1 MKHDAAERAIIRYH
15 QKKEEIVE
23 NGKEGLVKKDD
34 IVYKK
39 TRLENALNGKNI
51 QMLIAMKGNSHISKA
66 IIEHYHEKYGHC
78 GVNATMGQV
87 QEMFWMTTL
96 RRTVK
101 DKLKKCATCR
111 KLNSLPYEYPQAPHL
126 PRDRVT
132 ETSRA
137 FENCATDFCGPFLT
151 RNDNNRMKKVFI
163 CLFTCSTS
171 RAVHL
176 ETTGSL
182 STQELL
188 LALTRFVSRRG
199 VPKIMRSDN
208 GSSFVLAAEILN
220 HNVPTKENLQKLQ
233 NEAEKIGID
242 WRFNTAAAPWQGG
255 NFERLVALVKKGLN
269 TCIGKNIIGREVFE
283 TTVTR
288 IEKIINERPITVASN
303 ETNSNSWDQ
312 IIRPIHLIC
321 PKWEMKE
328 LNIQTD
334 SQEYDEYTS
343 WIKSSRLLQSA
354 PSKLKLP
361 RLQRP
366 GAPSKDFFVRQGYK
380 PNAKEKENVNQKEKE
395 VLTSQNINHKTK
407 AFIICTKYGAL
418 LIDKELDPQSEYTVC
433 AENTCVKMKSD
444 HKTELALP
452 AKITT
457 HEHLITWRKKQ
468 IKKNEHREES
478 FKYTTINKTCPA
490 NEFCEKIDCWL
501 CKEKWSN
508 PQCHPILTCLLVTIL
523 LIISSDDGIGLN
535 FVSKQFLRFE
545 DSLAMVKI
553 EENDIAVKCNE
564 KEECTYNE
572 VCKCTNGEEEVFC
585 SCKEKDFIGML
596 NSYDSQLPI
605 INEKWTIEAV
615 AGAPTIVTKRG
626 KIHLQV
632 IMEELLENRIMFEN
646 ENCSIIDYTELQ
658 GCFGCEKGAV
668 ASLTCESENDSHA
681 FLECENFETTLTCK
695 NGGEHNLIRRHFS
708 KSKISETCQVSC
720 GDFRIS
726 VPFEGTLHYIP
737 PEENEKENESN
748 KGKDNFEPHIP
759 KIPSPAWWTTIDIIF
774 ENLPK
779 IIGMLILGIIGIIII
794 AKSVTCLLKLI

>member
-1 MKHDAAERAIIRYH
+1 M
-15 QKKEEIVE
+15 
-23 NGKEGLVKKDD
+23 
-34 IVYKK
+34 
-39 TRLENALNGKNI
+39 
-51 QMLIAMKGNSHISKA
+51 
-66 IIEHYHEKYGHC
+66 
-78 GVNATMGQV
+78 
-87 QEMFWMTTL
+87 
-96 RRTVK
+96 
-101 DKLKKCATCR
+101 
-111 KLNSLPYEYPQAPHL
+111 
-126 PRDRVT
+126 
-132 ETSRA
+132 
-137 FENCATDFCGPFLT
+137 
-151 RNDNNRMKKVFI
+151 
-163 CLFTCSTS
+163 
-171 RAVHL
+171 
-176 ETTGSL
+176 
-182 STQELL
+182 
-188 LALTRFVSRRG
+188 
-199 VPKIMRSDN
+199 
-208 GSSFVLAAEILN
+208 SSA
-220 HNVPTKENLQKLQ
+220 
-233 NEAEKIGID
+233 
-242 WRFNTAAAPWQGG
+242 
-255 NFERLVALVKKGLN
+255 
-269 TCIGKNIIGREVFE
+269 
-283 TTVTR
+283 
-288 IEKIINERPITVASN
+288 
-303 ETNSNSWDQ
+303 
-312 IIRPIHLIC
+312 
-321 PKWEMKE
+321 
-328 LNIQTD
+328 
-334 SQEYDEYTS
+334 
-343 WIKSSRLLQSA
+343 RLLQSA

-468 IKKNEHREES
+468 IKKNEYREES

-523 LIISSDDGIGLN
+523 LIISCLSIFKCSKPFLTKTKKKLSDKKVRFKKADETIEIEDKTEEEEEEIKSIQSNNSNFSNRSIQPSRLANIPILITILMFIISKAEGCDMIIPINHKEILNGKLKSIEDIFMSPMSTEVCLNIKYNNQMISSYKIKKVQTKQVCLEGKKLFIKNATVETQSVKHCGSVGKCSGGKCKDIHPDTKLEELEFANNFVGRTYCSSSCGGWGCGCLSLTDGCMFYRNFAIYDKRKTLELFECAGWTSETHFSIEYNHKTKSKNASISLREGFSKEIQFDDNEKITVALISADDGIGLN

-585 SCKEKDFIGML
+585 SCKEKDFIGMF

-737 PEENEKENESN
+737 PEENEKKNESN